1 MGIETRRR
9 RRRGGA
15 KSISTESR
23 IHGGARGRRQPRPV
37 FGAASSFQNFKISI
51 SKKKIFQKYLLSIE
65 NLLLLLLL
73 LQAVERK
80 NVESWGRERLHLRAR
95 KHTRSGVIEPIKRLS
110 VVAARL
116 DSRNVYRE
124 RELRGFAILI
134 RASDVTVCITAAEV
148 KYRGA

>member
-1 MGIETRRR
+1 MEIETRR

-65 NLLLLLLL
+65 NL